1 MVFCFFNKFCLVTPL
16 LILSGLVNYAF
27 AQDSLL
33 KLQEVKIIAP
43 KQKNTLTPS
52 QQITNNNFK
61 NFAAYNIA
69 DAVRN
74 FAGVNV
80 KDYGGIGGLKTISV
94 RSLGANH
101 TAVLYDGVAIS
112 DTQNGQIDFGKFILD
127 NVETITLYNAQP
139 ADLPQTAKAYAAA
152 SVIAIKTIQPV
163 FDSLQTFKAVAKFTT
178 GSFG

>member
-1 MVFCFFNKFCLVTPL
+1 MVYCFFNKFYFFSFL
-16 LILSGLVNYAF
+16 LILSGIVNCAF

-33 KLQEVKIIAP
+33 KLQEVKIIAL
-43 KQKNTLTPS
+43 KQKHTIAPS

-80 KDYGGIGGLKTISV
+80 KDYGGIGGLKTVSV

-112 DTQNGQIDFGKFILD
+112 DSQNGQIDFGKFILGVLLFQLIS
-127 NVETITLYNAQP
+127 NNIIN
-139 ADLPQTAKAYAAA
+139 
-152 SVIAIKTIQPV
+152 
-163 FDSLQTFKAVAKFTT
+163 
-178 GSFG
+178 G